1 MRQFKTKVIS
11 WLLILVMVLGSSFS
25 FSTWEVS
32 AAENE
37 NVESASYE
45 DKLEKVTDYLKQNN
59 ATPAYG
65 KEWVVMQQARAGR
78 DDREWYQS
86 YYQSVRQQVK
96 ENIETMSVSACART
110 VIALTAIGADSDNIV
125 VKKLLKKLTD
135 FDEIQYVT
143 DAIYTLI
150 ALDTKNYTI
159 PETSATNPITRE
171 KLITFILSNFNEDGC
186 ISWGSYVDIDS
197 TAMALQALA
206 PYNGDDHSNVKDL
219 VEKTLSY
226 LSSVQNADGSF
237 DSYADCCST
246 AQVLCGLSALGIDA
260 RTDTRFVKNDCSVVD
275 VLLSYCQ
282 ENGAIY
288 GTGTWDTDLTSEQA
302 AYALTA
308 YNRLKNDKKRLYDM
322 SDVSEKLYTCED
334 GHVWDEEY
342 TVDKYA
348 CVEDGSES
356 IHCTK
361 CDEIKKGT
369 EETIPNQGGHID
381 GTATCTKKAVC
392 SRCGEEYGELDANN
406 HVKTELQNV
415 KEATCTSKGYTGD
428 TVCSACG
435 EIIVKGEVVAK
446 KEHTPVKD
454 AAVEATETKEGKTE
468 GSHCAVCNE
477 VLVAQQ
483 VIPAT
488 GKQVTTEEQ
497 NIETPK
503 KTSIA
508 KLSSPKKKQIKV
520 TWKKKTGVNGYQIQ
534 VSTSSKFKK
543 SVTKSYTIKSEK
555 TTSKLIKS
563 LKSKKKYYVRIRTYK
578 TATVNG
584 KKITKYSAWSAK
596 KTIKVK

>member
-1 MRQFKTKVIS
+1 
-11 WLLILVMVLGSSFS
+11 
-25 FSTWEVS
+25 
-32 AAENE
+32 
-37 NVESASYE
+37 VESASYE
-45 DKLEKVTDYLKQNN
+45 DKLEKVTAYLKQNN

-65 KEWVVMQQARAGR
+65 KEWVVMQQARTGQQ
-78 DDREWYQS
+78 DLKWYHS
-86 YYQSVRQQVK
+86 YYQSVCQKVEK
-96 ENIETMSVSACART
+96 NSETMSLTDWART
-110 VIALTAIGADSDNIV
+110 IIALTAIGADPTDIAGKN
-125 VKKLLKKLTD
+125 LLEQLTD
-135 FDEIQYVT
+135 FDEMSGQYMET
-143 DAIYTLI
+143 AAIYTLI
-150 ALDTKNYTI
+150 ALDTKNYTL
-159 PETSATNPITRE
+159 PETSATTRE
-171 KLITFILSNFNEDGC
+171 KLITLILSYFNDDGY
-186 ISWGSYVDIDS
+186 IGYEWDGVPYVSIDY

-206 PYNGDDHSNVKDL
+206 PYNNEEHPKVQAL
-219 VEKTLSY
+219 VTKTLSY

-308 YNRLKNDKKRLYDM
+308 YNRLEKGKNGLYDM
-322 SDVSEKLYTCED
+322 NDVSAKLYICEG
-334 GHVWDEEY
+334 GHAWDTEY

-348 CVEDGSES
+348 TCVDEGSKS

-369 EETIPNQGGHID
+369 EVTIPNLGGHIG

-392 SRCGEEYGELDANN
+392 SRCGKEYGEIDANN
-406 HVKTELQNV
+406 HIKTELQSV
-415 KEATCTSKGYTGD
+415 KEATCTAEGYTGD

-454 AAVEATETKEGKTE
+454 VPVEATETTEGKTE

-488 GKQVTTEEQ
+488 GQQKVTGEQNVETSEKTTEEQ
-497 NIETPK
+497 SIETPK

-520 TWKKKTGVNGYQIQ
+520 TWKKKTGVNGYQLQ

-555 TTSKLIKS
+555 TTSKFIKS

-596 KTIKVK
+596 KSIKVK